1 MKRLF
6 TLILASFITVGMVQA
21 QQASRLVRV
30 GNMRDNGQGM
40 LPVDSSHVI
49 YKDNS
54 RGINGTE
61 YQYIQYLEGKT
72 SCDTIVGFAYLSG
85 NWQTGMHY
93 QMTYDAN
100 GRLAMHHWLMPSGTG
115 GALVSYQRVTFTR
128 DGAGNITKELREL
141 WNTTTSAWDNYTQK
155 LNEYTNN
162 NLTKQTAQ
170 RWHNSAWANDQ
181 VAEYT
186 YNSNNQQVDYYFTSW
201 NYMTG
206 ALYNKNKTVYTYN
219 SSGHF
224 IQLVTQNFDDPTQQ
238 YVDKYRELHTV
249 DAAGNIVNTFAQNYN
264 TATAAWDDLSNLR
277 YTYDS
282 KGQNVRDTFEQWDAV
297 NSVWKPSLTYE
308 YTYDDSGNN
317 LDYILQLW
325 NTDSARYIKD
335 QRISQDWNSY
345 NQLTRYHTYRW
356 NKTTQVWEQVSGDR
370 NNKYYYELYTPTPG
384 AVREQQMAAGMKLY
398 PIPAR
403 DVITLKISEEMHNDF
418 TVRITDMQGSVVA
431 TWQENAAKNYTKQ
444 IPLHGLPNGNYLISV
459 NDGVNGV
466 TKQFSVVR

>member
-1 MKRLF
+1 M
-6 TLILASFITVGMVQA
+6 LASVITVGMAQA

-85 NWQTGMHY
+85 NWQPGMHY

-100 GRLAMHHWLMPSGTG
+100 GRLAMHHWLTPSGTG
-115 GALVSYQRVTFTR
+115 GALVSYQKVTFTR
-128 DGAGNITKELREL
+128 DGAGNITKELREQ
-141 WNTTTSAWDNYTQK
+141 WNTTTNAWENYSQK
-155 LNEYTNN
+155 LNEYAGN
-162 NLTKQTAQ
+162 NLTKQTVQ
-170 RWHNSAWANDQ
+170 MWYNNAWANAQ

-186 YNSNNQQVDYYFTSW
+186 WNSNNQKVDYYFTSW
-201 NYMTG
+201 NHMTG
-206 ALYNKNKTVYTYN
+206 ALYNKNKSVYSYN
-219 SSGHF
+219 GSGHF
-224 IQLVTQNFDDPTQQ
+224 IQVLVQNYDNNSAT
-238 YVDKYRELHTV
+238 YVDKSREVHTV
-249 DAAGNIVNTFAQNYN
+249 DASGNILRT
-264 TATAAWDDLSNLR
+264 LSQTWNNGTWEDNSDLR

-282 KGQNVRDTFEQWDAV
+282 KGQNIRDTFEQWDAV

-317 LDYILQLW
+317 LDYMLQLW
-325 NTDSARYIKD
+325 NTDSARYIPN

-356 NKTTQVWEQVSGDR
+356 NMATQVWEQVSGDYD
-370 NNKYYYELYTPTPG
+370 NKYYYELYTPTPG
-384 AVREQQMAAGMKLY
+384 AVRMQQMAADIKLY

-418 TVRITDMQGSVVA
+418 TVRITDMHGSVV
-431 TWQENAAKNYTKQ
+431 TMWQENAAKTYTKQ

-459 NDGVNGV
+459 NDGVNGI
-466 TKQFSVVR
+466 TRQFSVVR